1 MDSSYRSDI
10 QNTVPIFCK
19 PLSFDHIIAASV
31 NQRRGRKAQEEE
43 PMRWKDSITLFQAL
57 ALGAACV
64 QSASAQSPEKNQA
77 VYLYEGADRAQ
88 RLAGRARQEG
98 TLVLYTSLATS
109 ESVPLTQAFEK
120 KYGVKIQLWRSL
132 SDQVVQRVLNEA
144 RARRHNVD
152 VVETNGPELE
162 ALARERV
169 TARFFSPYIADIP
182 AWGVPA
188 HRMWISDRVDFFVVA
203 FNTVKVRREELPA
216 TYEGFLDPKWKER
229 IGIEATDQEWLA
241 GLAKHWG
248 EKRALEFVQRL
259 AAVKPDG
266 RKGHVLLS
274 EMVAAGEV
282 PVSLTNYASNADSM
296 KRRDKPIDWKPVEPV
311 IGRPQALG
319 LAANAPHPNAALL
332 FADFLL
338 SPEGQQLFSSM
349 GRFPSSRK
357 GKSNLITFPYM
368 MLDPKVLID
377 EDEKWLKFWNELVA
391 AK

>member
-1 MDSSYRSDI
+1 MGWNGSTI
-10 QNTVPIFCK
+10 CCLV
-19 PLSFDHIIAASV
+19 V
-31 NQRRGRKAQEEE
+31 V
-43 PMRWKDSITLFQAL
+43 L
-57 ALGAACV
+57 ALGAAC
-64 QSASAQSPEKNQA
+64 APFALAQSPEKNTA
-77 VYLYEGADRAQ
+77 VYLYEGGDRAQ

-109 ESVPLTQAFEK
+109 ESVPLTQTFEK
-120 KYGVKIQLWRSL
+120 KYGVKVQLWRSL
-132 SDQVVQRVLNEA
+132 SDQVMQRVLNEA

-169 TARFFSPYIADIP
+169 TARFFSPHIADIP

-203 FNTVKVRREELPA
+203 FNTAKVRREELPS
-216 TYEGFLDPKWKER
+216 TYEGFLDPKWKGR
-229 IGIEATDQEWLA
+229 IGLEATDQEWLA

-248 EKRALEFVQRL
+248 EKRALEFFRRL
-259 AAVKPDG
+259 AAMKPDV

-296 KRRDKPIDWKPVEPV
+296 KRRGKPIDWKPVEPV

-349 GRFPSSRK
+349 GRFPSSRNV
-357 GKSNLITFPYM
+357 KSNPITFPYM
-368 MLDPKVLID
+368 MLDPEVLID

>member
-1 MDSSYRSDI
+1 MAAAACTRRSRPCGSRSARASGSGLFHAACEFLRELFLCSLI
-10 QNTVPIFCK
+10 WNRVPIFCN
-19 PLSFDHIIAASV
+19 PHSFDHIIARSV
-31 NQRRGRKAQEEE
+31 NRRQPGTERRGEEE
-43 PMRWKDSITLFQAL
+43 PMGWNGSTIRCLVAAL
-57 ALGAACV
+57 ALSAACPPFALA
-64 QSASAQSPEKNQA
+64 QSAEKNAA
-77 VYLYEGADRAQ
+77 VYLYEGGDRTQ
-88 RLAGRARQEG
+88 RLAGRAREEG

-109 ESVPLTQAFEK
+109 ESVPLTHAFQK
-120 KYGVKIQLWRSL
+120 KYGIKVELWRSL

-216 TYEGFLDPKWKER
+216 TYEGFLDSKWKGR
-229 IGIEATDQEWLA
+229 VGLEATDQEWLA

-248 EKRALEFVQRL
+248 EKRALEFF
-259 AAVKPDG
+259 
-266 RKGHVLLS
+266 
-274 EMVAAGEV
+274 
-282 PVSLTNYASNADSM
+282 
-296 KRRDKPIDWKPVEPV
+296 RR
-311 IGRPQALG
+311 

-338 SPEGQQLFSSM
+338 SPEGQQLLSSM
-349 GRFPSSRK
+349 GRFPSSQK
-357 GKSNLITFPYM
+357 VKSNIGAFPYL
-368 MLDPKVLID
+368 MLDPVTLID
-377 EDEKWLKFWNELVA
+377 EDEKWLKLWNELVA